1 MRLEGKVVAITGAA
15 MGIGR
20 ACALAYGAE
29 GAAVVVGD
37 VDLAQGQ
44 ATADTISAAGGRATF
59 VPTDV
64 TDSAACAALVDS
76 AVEQFGGLD
85 VMHANAG
92 IELCKTLL
100 DTTDEDWARVIAVN
114 QTGVFYCCREA
125 MRVMRERGGG
135 AILITASPH
144 AFATGRE
151 IGAYASSKGG
161 IVALMRAV
169 AIEGGS
175 DGIRANA
182 LLPGAVNT
190 PMLEREVAHAG
201 DPAEQFEHFAEIAP
215 IGRMGQPEDIAPL
228 AVFLASDE
236 AAFVTGASYSADGG
250 LMAAL
255 NNGPALSY
263 LD

>member
-1 MRLEGKVVAITGAA
+1 MRLKGKVVAISGAA
-15 MGIGR
+15 VGIGR
-20 ACALAYGAE
+20 ACALAYAAE

-37 VDLAQGQ
+37 VDVEQGQ
-44 ATADTISAAGGRATF
+44 ATVEAIKAAGGRAAF
-59 VPTDV
+59 LETDV
-64 TDSAACAALVDS
+64 TDSSACAALVRA
-76 AVEQFGGLD
+76 AVERFGSLD

-125 MRVMRERGGG
+125 MRQMRETGGG
-135 AILITASPH
+135 SILITASPH

-169 AIEGGS
+169 AIEGGP

-182 LLPGAVNT
+182 LLPGAINT
-190 PMLEREVAHAG
+190 PMMQREVACAAE
-201 DPAEQFEHFAEIAP
+201 PAEQFAHFAEIAP
-215 IGRMGQPEDIAPL
+215 LGRMGQPEDIAPA
-228 AVFLASDE
+228 AVFLASDD
-236 AAFVTGASYSADGG
+236 AAFVTGTSLAADGG